1 MMICLRDYTFKQ
13 HGEDFDIAFF
23 QYNRLTTSQAY
34 LNQSSLV
41 CVCEVFPHLANYNLD
56 GIR

>member
-1 MMICLRDYTFKQ
+1 MICIRDYTFKE
-13 HGEDFDIAFF
+13 HGEDFAITFF

-41 CVCEVFPHLANYNLD
+41 CVCEAFHYLANCRLD
-56 GIR
+56 GVR